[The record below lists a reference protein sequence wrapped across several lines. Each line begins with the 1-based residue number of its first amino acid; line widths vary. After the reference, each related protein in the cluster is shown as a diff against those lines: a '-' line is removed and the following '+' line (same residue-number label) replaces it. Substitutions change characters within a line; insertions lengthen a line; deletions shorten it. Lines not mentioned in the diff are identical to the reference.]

1 MKKGPLLTLLVG
13 VVVAG
18 VLLVLSMNAASKRD
32 AANNA
37 ANTGDNPAAATSAA
51 APTSAPPTTAA
62 NLKATFAGKVDGGA
76 ATVAIAVNKGKAIAY
91 LCDGNVTEAWLSGT
105 ATDGKLKLTGPNGS
119 LNGTFTDGRV
129 TGDVK
134 ASKKSWHFTAGV
146 VKPPSG
152 LYRSAADVRNAKV
165 VGGWIVLADGTQ
177 VGITS
182 VDGAPKSAQPL
193 NTDSLTSTVDG
204 TALTAAPVDGD
215 TSLQ

>member
-18 VLLVLSMNAASKRD
+18 VLLVLSSNAASKRD

-37 ANTGDNPAAATSAA
+37 AAGGDQPAAATTAA

-62 NLKATFAGKVDGGA
+62 NLKATFAGKVDGSA

-105 ATDGKLKLTGPNGS
+105 ATDGKLDLKGPNGS
-119 LNGTFTDGRV
+119 LTGTFTNGRAAGNV
-129 TGDVK
+129 TAG
-134 ASKKSWHFTAGV
+134 KKNWHFTVGA

-152 LYRSAADVRNAKV
+152 LYRSAANVRNAKV

-182 VDGAPKSAQPL
+182 VDGEPKSAQPL

-204 TALTAAPVDGD
+204 STLTATAVDGD
-215 TSLQ
+215 SALQ

>member
-18 VLLVLSMNAASKRD
+18 ILLVLSSNAASKRD

-37 ANTGDNPAAATSAA
+37 AAGGDQPAAATTAA
-51 APTSAPPTTAA
+51 PPTSAPPTTAA
-62 NLKATFAGKVDGGA
+62 NYKATFAGKVDGGA

-105 ATDGKLKLTGPNGS
+105 ATDGKLDLKGTNGS
-119 LNGTFTDGRV
+119 LSGTFANGRA

-134 ASKKSWHFTAGV
+134 AGKKSWHFTAGV

-152 LYRSAADVRNAKV
+152 LYRAAANVRNAKV
-165 VGGWIVLADGTQ
+165 VGGWIVLADGSQ

-182 VDGAPKSAQPL
+182 TDGKPESAQPL
-193 NTDSLTSTVDG
+193 NIDSLTSTVDD
-204 TALTAAPVDGD
+204 TPLTASAVDGD
-215 TSLQ
+215 SALQ

>member
-1 MKKGPLLTLLVG
+1 MTMKKGPLLTLLVG

-18 VLLVLSMNAASKRD
+18 VLLVLSSNAASKRD

-37 ANTGDNPAAATSAA
+37 ANIGDNPAATSA

-62 NLKATFAGKVDGGA
+62 NLKATFAGTVDGGA

-91 LCDGNVTEAWLSGT
+91 LCDGNVTEAWLQGT
-105 ATDGKLKLTGPNGS
+105 ATDGKLNLTGPNGT
-119 LNGTFTDGRV
+119 LKGTFTNGRA

-134 ASKKSWHFTAGV
+134 AGKKSWHFTAGV

-152 LYRSAADVRNAKV
+152 LYRSAANVRNAKV
-165 VGGWIVLADGTQ
+165 VGGWIVLADGKQ
-177 VGITS
+177 VGIAS
-182 VDGAPKSAQPL
+182 VDGKPESAQPL
-193 NTDSLTSTVDG
+193 NTTSLTSTVDG
-204 TALTAAPVDGD
+204 TTLTAAPVDGD

>member
-1 MKKGPLLTLLVG
+1 MKKGPILTLLVG

-18 VLLVLSMNAASKRD
+18 VLLVLSMNAAAKRD

-37 ANTGDNPAAATSAA
+37 GNIGDNPATSAA
-51 APTSAPPTTAA
+51 APTSAPPTTAAA

-91 LCDGNVTEAWLSGT
+91 LCDGNVTEAWLQGT
-105 ATDGKLKLTGPNGS
+105 AADGKLTLTGPNGT
-119 LNGTFTDGRV
+119 LNGTYTNGRA

-134 ASKKSWHFTAGV
+134 AGKKSWHFTAGV

-152 LYRSAADVRNAKV
+152 LYRSAADVRNAKG
-165 VGGWIVLADGTQ
+165 VGGWIVLANGSQ

-182 VDGAPKSAQPL
+182 VGGEPKSAQPL

>member
-18 VLLVLSMNAASKRD
+18 ILLVLSSNAASKRD

-37 ANTGDNPAAATSAA
+37 AAGGDQPAAATTAA
-51 APTSAPPTTAA
+51 PPTSAPPTTAA

-76 ATVAIAVNKGKAIAY
+76 ATIAIAVNKGKAIAY

-105 ATDGKLKLTGPNGS
+105 AKDGKLNLTGSNGS
-119 LNGTFTDGRV
+119 LTGTYTNGRA

-134 ASKKSWHFTAGV
+134 ANKKSWHFTAGV

-152 LYRSAADVRNAKV
+152 LYRSAANVRNAKV
-165 VGGWIVLADGTQ
+165 VGGWIVLADGSQ

-182 VDGAPKSAQPL
+182 VDGKPESAKPL
-193 NTDSLTSTVDG
+193 NTDTLTSTLDG
-204 TALTAAPVDGD
+204 STLTATTVDGD
-215 TSLQ
+215 AALQ